1 MRNMDTASFSYVG
14 SELELFRS
22 ADRWKAY
29 WGSRLGDYVTGRV
42 LEVGA
47 GIGGTTEVLFTGRE
61 SEWVCLEPDPAMSD
75 RLRQAVDTG
84 RLPPHCR
91 VVTGTLTDL
100 DAADRFDTILY
111 IDVLEHI
118 EDDRDELA
126 RAAARLAPGGHLI
139 VLAPAHQFLFTAF
152 DREIG
157 HYRRYDRKSLLA
169 LDPPALRLATAFYLD
184 SVGMLASLG
193 NRLLLRSSM
202 PTKAQIRLW
211 DRVMVP
217 LSQSLDPLFR
227 RTLGKTVV
235 AIWKAP

>member
-1 MRNMDTASFSYVG
+1 MDTTGFSYAG

-22 ADRWKAY
+22 AERWKTY
-29 WGSRLGDYVTGRV
+29 WGSRLGGYVTGRV

-47 GIGGTTEVLFTGRE
+47 GIGGTTEVLVTGRAI
-61 SEWVCLEPDPAMSD
+61 EWVCLEPDPALSD
-75 RLRQAVDTG
+75 RLRRSVDAG
-84 RLPPHCR
+84 RLPDRCR
-91 VVTGTLTDL
+91 VVTGTVADL
-100 DAADRFDTILY
+100 GAEDRFDTVLY

-118 EDDRDELA
+118 EDDRAELA
-126 RAAARLAPGGHLI
+126 RAAARLEPGGHLI

-169 LDPPALRLATAFYLD
+169 LEPPGLRMATAFYLD

-202 PTKAQIRLW
+202 PTAGQIRLW
-211 DRVMVP
+211 DRMMVP
-217 LSQSLDPLFR
+217 LSRGLDPLLR
-227 RTLGKTVV
+227 RSLGKTVV
-235 AIWKAP
+235 AIWTAP

>member
-1 MRNMDTASFSYVG
+1 MRNMDSASFSYVG

-61 SEWVCLEPDPAMSD
+61 SEWVCLEPDPGMSE
-75 RLRQAVDTG
+75 RLRLAVDTG

-139 VLAPAHQFLFTAF
+139 VLGEHQ
-152 DREIG
+152 EPWGIG
-157 HYRRYDRKSLLA
+157 
-169 LDPPALRLATAFYLD
+169 
-184 SVGMLASLG
+184 
-193 NRLLLRSSM
+193 
-202 PTKAQIRLW
+202 
-211 DRVMVP
+211 
-217 LSQSLDPLFR
+217 
-227 RTLGKTVV
+227 
-235 AIWKAP
+235 

>member
-1 MRNMDTASFSYVG
+1 MDTTSFSYVG

-29 WGSRLGDYVTGRV
+29 WGMRLSAYVTGRV

-47 GIGGTTEVLFTGRE
+47 GIGGTTEVLVTGRE
-61 SEWVCLEPDPAMSD
+61 VEWVCLEPDPAMSD

-84 RLPPHCR
+84 RLPAHCR
-91 VVTGTLTDL
+91 VLTGTLTDL
-100 DAADRFDTILY
+100 GAADQFDTILY

-152 DREIG
+152 DQEIG

-169 LDPPALRLATAFYLD
+169 LEPPDLRVETVFYLD
-184 SVGMLASLG
+184 SIGMLASLG

-202 PTKAQIRLW
+202 PTAGQIRLW

-217 LSQSLDPLFR
+217 LSRRLDPLLR
-227 RTLGKTVV
+227 RNLGKTVV
-235 AIWKAP
+235 AIWTAP

>member
-1 MRNMDTASFSYVG
+1 MDTASFSYVG

-29 WGSRLGDYVTGRV
+29 WGSCLGDYVTGRV

-47 GIGGTTEVLFTGRE
+47 GIGGTTEVLVTGRE
-61 SEWVCLEPDPAMSD
+61 IEWVCLEPDRAMSD
-75 RLRQAVDTG
+75 RLRQAVDRG

-91 VVTGTLTDL
+91 VLTGTLSDL
-100 DAADRFDTILY
+100 GAADQFDTILY

-169 LDPPALRLATAFYLD
+169 LEPPDLHVETAFYLD

-193 NRLLLRSSM
+193 NRLLLRASM
-202 PTKAQIRLW
+202 PTAGQIRMW
-211 DRVMVP
+211 DQMMVP
-217 LSQSLDPLFR
+217 LSRRIDPLLR
-227 RTLGKTVV
+227 RSLGKTVV
-235 AIWKAP
+235 AIWTAP